1 MRTFYRLMLTAI
13 VMAALSQGNMHAQTK
28 WTELNSW
35 DFRKANETEWRKVT
49 LPHSCN
55 AIDGQSARY
64 CLHRRQRASQQAFS
78 AGCAGIIY
86 TRLSILSVVRKCN
99 VMYFDT
105 KLTIFPMC

>member
-1 MRTFYRLMLTAI
+1 MFVILCLTCRLA
-13 VMAALSQGNMHAQTK
+13 
-28 WTELNSW
+28 
-35 DFRKANETEWRKVT
+35 
-49 LPHSCN
+49 
-55 AIDGQSARY
+55 

-105 KLTIFPMC
+105 KLTIISKH